1 MESRNIVTAREMVY
15 DGHWIVSLAG
25 ALTIVSYAL
34 IRPDIVLIVGQSFG
48 IVAYTRNLM
57 LLRKWEQLCPSV

>member
-1 MESRNIVTAREMVY
+1 MGSHNIVTAREMVY

-25 ALTIVSYAL
+25 ALTIVIYAL

-57 LLRKWEQLCPSV
+57 LLRK

>member
-1 MESRNIVTAREMVY
+1 MGSHNIVTAREMVY

-57 LLRKWEQLCPSV
+57 LLSK

>member
-1 MESRNIVTAREMVY
+1 MGSHNIVTAREMVY

-25 ALTIVSYAL
+25 ALTIVSYVL
-34 IRPDIVLIVGQSFG
+34 IRHEIVLIVGQSFG

-57 LLRKWEQLCPSV
+57 LLRK

>member
-1 MESRNIVTAREMVY
+1 MGSHNIVTAREMVY
-15 DGHWIVSLAG
+15 DGHWIMSLAG

-57 LLRKWEQLCPSV
+57 LLRK

>member
-1 MESRNIVTAREMVY
+1 MGSHNIVTAREMVY

-34 IRPDIVLIVGQSFG
+34 LRPDIVLIVGQSFG

-57 LLRKWEQLCPSV
+57 LLRK

>member
-1 MESRNIVTAREMVY
+1 MGSHNIVTAREMVY

-48 IVAYTRNLM
+48 FVAYTRNLM
-57 LLRKWEQLCPSV
+57 LLRK

>member
-1 MESRNIVTAREMVY
+1 MGSHNIVTAREMVY

>member
-1 MESRNIVTAREMVY
+1 MGSHNIVTAREMVY

-34 IRPDIVLIVGQSFG
+34 IRHDIVLIVGQSFG
-48 IVAYTRNLM
+48 IVA
-57 LLRKWEQLCPSV
+57 